1 MDAIHLA
8 VILSADGLPQDT
20 EEASQ
25 EVWGTVTHLLLPR
38 LGKIYA
44 KFYPAKKA
52 WGHRIPETF
61 GVVLGKKAP
70 DRFLCLYFEACR
82 AQAVAIHFHATELV
96 KTVDPHLLEKAIE
109 AKAPFCPV
117 VVDGSNPKQTVHA
130 VWQLSL
136 REGALLPDCGV
147 YYANLGKA
155 LANQEEQDAILA
167 NVAGYALCVVALEF
181 KEEHDG

>member
-8 VILSADGLPQDT
+8 VILPADGLPQDT

-25 EVWGTVTHLLLPR
+25 EVWGTVTHLLLPH
-38 LGKIYA
+38 LGKSYA

-52 WGHRIPETF
+52 WGYSVPETF
-61 GVVLGKKAP
+61 SVVLGKKAP

-82 AQAVAIHFHATELV
+82 AQAESIHFHVTELV
-96 KTVDPHLLEKAIE
+96 KTVDPLLLEKAIE
-109 AKAPFCPV
+109 EKTPFCPV
-117 VVDGSNPKQTVHA
+117 VVDGSNPKQTAHV
-130 VWQLSL
+130 VWQIAL

-147 YYANLGKA
+147 YYAKLGKA
-155 LANQEEQDAILA
+155 LASQEEQDAILA
-167 NVAGYALCVVALEF
+167 NVAGYALCVVTLEF